1 MDPHDSAAGPP
12 TLVVLEGPR
21 SGERIELWDDS
32 VIGRSHA
39 DIIIIEDPELSRQ
52 HAFIR
57 RVADGV
63 EIEDLGS
70 LNGTWVDGQ
79 RIDAP
84 TVARW
89 GAKVRFGAT
98 LVEIVAPV
106 AGPVSRDEPAGV
118 P

>member
-1 MDPHDSAAGPP
+1 
-12 TLVVLEGPR
+12 VVLEGPR
-21 SGERIELWDDS
+21 AGERIELWEDA
-32 VIGRSHA
+32 VVGRSHA

-57 RVADGV
+57 RVPGGV

-70 LNGTWVDGQ
+70 LNGTWIDGR
-79 RIDAP
+79 RIDSP

-98 LVEIVAPV
+98 VVEVVAPV
-106 AGPVSRDEPAGV
+106 AGSAYRDEPASV
-118 P
+118 S